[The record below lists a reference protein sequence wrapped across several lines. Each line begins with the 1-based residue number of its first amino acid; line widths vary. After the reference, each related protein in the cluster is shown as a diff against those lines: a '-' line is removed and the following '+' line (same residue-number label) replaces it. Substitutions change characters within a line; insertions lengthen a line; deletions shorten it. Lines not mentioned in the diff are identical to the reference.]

1 MTYQRSPQVHLG
13 KDELSGRVQSGKPYC
28 AEWLVTQSAR
38 VLFSCFKSQREEATQ
53 LTAPDLSLETVKHEL
68 QTGGSPG
75 KSELFWKEQSRK
87 AASAVG
93 LVEGTVTLVL
103 RGESQR
109 MCDPGP
115 WWMSSAGRARSPS
128 NSRHCFSLP
137 PPILKCR
144 SSFLAL

>member
-1 MTYQRSPQVHLG
+1 MSTWERTSCLAGFRAEPH
-13 KDELSGRVQSGKPYC
+13 C

-38 VLFSCFKSQREEATQ
+38 VLFSCLKSQREEATQ
-53 LTAPDLSLETVKHEL
+53 LTAPDLSLETAMHEL

-103 RGESQR
+103 SGESQR
-109 MCDPGP
+109 TAWPRPLVDVVCGQSAVSLQQQALLL
-115 WWMSSAGRARSPS
+115 SS
-128 NSRHCFSLP
+128 
-137 PPILKCR
+137 
-144 SSFLAL
+144 SSYIEV